1 LLIDK
6 VSIVK
11 QGTNTMSTQKSSKF
25 HLCFLK
31 RLPKQATFAIAL
43 LGMSLPLYTL
53 SFGQRALAAHHHNYK
68 QDNDYPISEVRP
80 AQTTEQY
87 TGRTIATGRHP
98 KADERHIRA
107 DLIRQD
113 FSDCVNSNVTRES
126 GQVGGF
132 VDVEQDE
139 DQLELK
145 IALQHGTPNTTYN
158 IFLKCK
164 QQIGTL
170 TTNSRGVG
178 RAEFRIQ
185 KNLVSSSVFAF
196 DVYPDGAPT
205 GNKYQSVQ
213 VRLSD

>member
-1 LLIDK
+1 
-6 VSIVK
+6 
-11 QGTNTMSTQKSSKF
+11 MSTQKPSQF
-25 HLCFLK
+25 HLYFLK
-31 RLPKQATFAIAL
+31 GLAKQATFAIAL

-53 SFGQRALAAHHHNYK
+53 SFGQRALAAHHHHYK
-68 QDNDYPISEVRP
+68 QNDDATSEVRP
-80 AQTTEQY
+80 RQNTEEY
-87 TGRTIATGRHP
+87 TETAVTRRHDQ
-98 KADERHIRA
+98 ADERHVRA

-132 VDVEQDE
+132 IDVHPDE
-139 DQLELK
+139 DQLVLR
-145 IALQHGTPNTTYN
+145 IAIQHGTPNTTYN

-170 TTNSRGVG
+170 TTSPRGVG
-178 RAEFRIQ
+178 RAEIRIQ

-196 DVYPDGAPT
+196 DVYPDGAPS